1 MRRKPFAAFGRVLY
15 ANYYDKGDVVEVQTN
30 ASSRIVLYFSEG
42 NFTARDKYTGEVQL
56 QCNTGWFSYGN
67 HEDRLMLCTAN
78 EPTVCWCY
86 DPEINQGYVPPIS
99 VFEMKQ
105 GQSIIMDANTN
116 LFLCGG
122 TLLVNER
129 QYMGPY
135 QLAVR
140 TNGNTA
146 LAITDVYGLMFR

>member
-15 ANYYDKGDVVEVQTN
+15 ANYYDKGEVVEIKTH
-30 ASSRIVLYFSEG
+30 ADSKIVLFFSDG
-42 NFTARDKYTGEVQL
+42 NLTARNKLTGDIIKHIDR
-56 QCNTGWFSYGN
+56 GSFSYGN
-67 HEDRLMLCTAN
+67 HEDHLALCTIN

-99 VFEMKQ
+99 TFMMKQ
-105 GQSIIMDANTN
+105 GQTIVMDSNTN
-116 LFLCGG
+116 LFLCSG

-129 QYMGPY
+129 QYMAPY
-135 QLAVR
+135 QLSIR

-146 LAITDVYGLMFR
+146 VAVTDVYGLLFR

>member
-15 ANYYDKGDVVEVQTN
+15 ANYYDKGDVVEVLTH
-30 ASSRIVLYFSEG
+30 ADSKIVLFFSEG
-42 NFTARDKYTGEVQL
+42 DFTARDKQTGETVL
-56 QCNTGWFSYGN
+56 QCDAGWFSYGD
-67 HEDRLMLCTAN
+67 HQDKLLMCTAN
-78 EPTVCWCY
+78 DPTVCWCY

-99 VFEMKQ
+99 TFVMKQ
-105 GQSIIMDANTN
+105 GQSVFLDANTN

-122 TLLVNER
+122 SLQVNDRE
-129 QYMGPY
+129 YTGPY

-146 LAITDVYGLMFR
+146 TALTDVYGLLFR

>member
-15 ANYYDKGDVVEVQTN
+15 ANYYDKGDVVEVLTH
-30 ASSRIVLYFSEG
+30 ADSKIVLFFSEG
-42 NFTARDKYTGEVQL
+42 NFTARDKQTGETVL
-56 QCNTGWFSYGN
+56 QCDAGWFSYGN
-67 HEDRLMLCTAN
+67 HQDKLLMCTAN
-78 EPTVCWCY
+78 EPTMCWCY

-99 VFEMKQ
+99 TFVMKQ
-105 GQSIIMDANTN
+105 GQSVFLDANTN

-122 TLLVNER
+122 SLQVNDRE
-129 QYMGPY
+129 YTGPY

-146 LAITDVYGLMFR
+146 TALTDVYGLLFR

>member
-15 ANYYDKGDVVEVQTN
+15 ANYYDKGDVVEVLTH
-30 ASSRIVLYFSEG
+30 ADSKIVLFFSEG
-42 NFTARDKYTGEVQL
+42 NFTARDKQTGETVL
-56 QCNTGWFSYGN
+56 QCDAGWFSYGD
-67 HEDRLMLCTAN
+67 HQDKLLMCTAN
-78 EPTVCWCY
+78 DPTVCWCY

-99 VFEMKQ
+99 TFVMKQ
-105 GQSIIMDANTN
+105 GQSVFLDANTN

-122 TLLVNER
+122 SLQVNDRE
-129 QYMGPY
+129 YTGPY

-146 LAITDVYGLMFR
+146 TALTDVYGLLFR

>member
-30 ASSRIVLYFSEG
+30 ASSRIVLFFSEG
-42 NFTARDKYTGEVQL
+42 NFTARDKHTGETVL
-56 QCNTGWFSYGN
+56 QCDAGWFSYGK
-67 HEDRLMLCTAN
+67 HQDKLLMCTAN

-99 VFEMKQ
+99 TFMMKQ
-105 GQSIIMDANTN
+105 GQSVFLDANTN

-122 TLLVNER
+122 SLQVNDRE
-129 QYMGPY
+129 YTGPY
-135 QLAVR
+135 QLAIR

-146 LAITDVYGLMFR
+146 TALTDVYGLLFR

>member
-15 ANYYDKGDVVEVQTN
+15 ANYYDKGDVVEVLTH
-30 ASSRIVLYFSEG
+30 ADSKIVLFFSEG
-42 NFTARDKYTGEVQL
+42 NFTARDKQTGETVL
-56 QCNTGWFSYGN
+56 QCDAGWFSYGD
-67 HEDRLMLCTAN
+67 HQDKLLMCTAN

-99 VFEMKQ
+99 TFVMKQ
-105 GQSIIMDANTN
+105 GQSVFLDANTN

-122 TLLVNER
+122 SLQVNDRE
-129 QYMGPY
+129 YTGPY

-146 LAITDVYGLMFR
+146 TALTDVYGLLFR

>member
-15 ANYYDKGDVVEVQTN
+15 ANYYDKGDVVEVLTHAN
-30 ASSRIVLYFSEG
+30 SKIVLFFSEG
-42 NFTARDKYTGEVQL
+42 NFTARDKQTGETVL
-56 QCNTGWFSYGN
+56 QCDAGWFSYGD
-67 HEDRLMLCTAN
+67 HQDKLLMCTAN
-78 EPTVCWCY
+78 DPTVCWCY

-99 VFEMKQ
+99 TFVMKQ
-105 GQSIIMDANTN
+105 GQSVFLDANTN

-122 TLLVNER
+122 SLQVNDRE
-129 QYMGPY
+129 YTGPY

-146 LAITDVYGLMFR
+146 TALTDVYGLLFR